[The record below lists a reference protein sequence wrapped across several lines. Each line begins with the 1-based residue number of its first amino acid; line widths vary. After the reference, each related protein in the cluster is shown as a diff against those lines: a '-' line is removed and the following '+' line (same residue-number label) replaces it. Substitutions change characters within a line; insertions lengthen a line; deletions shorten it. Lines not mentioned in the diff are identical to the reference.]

1 MSTSLYL
8 ESYLTKSLCMS
19 DALYW
24 ESIFPCDEELK
35 PALKKRRLDYDDAVN
50 VPQYCEMQCPY
61 EPVLRMED
69 IQFAPILI
77 ANDNSEKMKDPSPT
91 WEDFCLYIASE
102 DPALVTDPSIA
113 TMAEPFIF
121 SASVTSSEPR
131 RDRRTRTESS
141 VVVVGDKIRY
151 SCHLCTKT
159 FPTNRGLSIHLHSHK
174 TQQNKSPTSKVQTKS
189 PKTRQ
194 SNTAV
199 FDSPVQKRFS
209 PKAVFDSPAQKRFSC
224 PLCERSFGINQ
235 DRLVHLVTGACT
247 RADRFLRRITSGWEC
262 TTCDKVFD
270 SRDQAERHTRTHVSG
285 QRLSCPVCAGD
296 FTGCKGNVLVKH
308 VKDRHPHYFEDLG
321 C

>member
-19 DALYW
+19 DAVYW

-61 EPVLRMED
+61 EPVLRPQD
-69 IQFAPILI
+69 IIFAPILNDTII
-77 ANDNSEKMKDPSPT
+77 ASDISETKKDPSPT

-102 DPALVTDPSIA
+102 DPALVTDPSIV
-113 TMAEPFIF
+113 TVTEPFTF
-121 SASVTSSEPR
+121 SASVTSPEPR

-141 VVVVGDKIRY
+141 VVVVGSKIRY
-151 SCHLCTKT
+151 SCHMCTKT

-174 TQQNKSPTSKVQTKS
+174 TQQNKSPISKVQTKS
-189 PKTRQ
+189 PKWRQ
-194 SNTAV
+194 SNKAV
-199 FDSPVQKRFS
+199 FDSPV
-209 PKAVFDSPAQKRFSC
+209 QKRFSC

-285 QRLSCPVCAGD
+285 HMLSCPVCIGD

-308 VKDRHPHYFEDLG
+308 VKDKHPHYFEDLG